1 MCIWGTRNPQIHSKL
16 LIFEFRMQYHSH
28 MHMNCKGF
36 IERAMWGTLES
47 KMVWKNL
54 NLCCFVQVFPVYLRI
69 ITIYKGGWWGWGAG
83 SYFARLF
90 FENKN
95 YMTKHSSE
103 AAEIP
108 KNNDFCMKT
117 DVLFDFDCFFQ

>member
-1 MCIWGTRNPQIHSKL
+1 
-16 LIFEFRMQYHSH
+16 
-28 MHMNCKGF
+28 MNCKGF

-69 ITIYKGGWWGWGAG
+69 ITTYKGGRWGWVAG
-83 SYFARLF
+83 SYFAKLF
-90 FENKN
+90 FQNKD
-95 YMTKHSSE
+95 YMIKHRSE

-108 KNNDFCMKT
+108 KNKDFGMKT
-117 DVLFDFDCFFQ
+117 AVLFDFDCFFFNEKNVILLNLLWCLHVPG